1 MDLSKVHFTEKD
13 FQDFMDSLDIEAI
26 LKNIDKMPNDDDYE
40 SSFSHD
46 MEFNLKEETD
56 KDKLIF
62 MQDLDDKT
70 KYRVVVKDFETDLI
84 A

>member
-1 MDLSKVHFTEKD
+1 MT
-13 FQDFMDSLDIEAI
+13 
-26 LKNIDKMPNDDDYE
+26 NDDDYE